1 MSRRLSGFTLV
12 ELVMVLVLL
21 GVLSAIGSSLFARPD
36 SFSALSARDQLQAMM
51 LLAQQRALA
60 NISASPVVLTL
71 EQTGDEW
78 RFNLSQGSVVFQERQ
93 APRHNA
99 ALSLNGS
106 AFSNGQTSSFTF
118 ASDASAGNNHQF
130 IFSSGTTHPLCLAAS
145 GFAYP
150 ATCQP

>member
-1 MSRRLSGFTLV
+1 MKPHASGFTLV

-21 GVLSAIGSSLFARPD
+21 GVLSTIGSSLFARPD

-78 RFNLSQGSVVFQERQ
+78 RFHLSQGSVVFQERQ

-99 ALSLNGS
+99 ALSFNGS
-106 AFSNGQTSSFTF
+106 AFSNGQTSFTF
-118 ASDASAGNNHQF
+118 ASDASAGSNYQF
-130 IFSSGTTHPLCLAAS
+130 VFSSGTTHPLCLAAS

>member
-1 MSRRLSGFTLV
+1 MKAHLSGFTLV

-21 GVLSAIGSSLFARPD
+21 GVLSAIGSSLFSRPD
-36 SFSALSARDQLQAMM
+36 SFSALSARDQLQAMV

-60 NISASPVVLTL
+60 NVSASPVILTV
-71 EQTGDEW
+71 EQTSDEW
-78 RFNLSQGSVVFQERQ
+78 LFNLSQGAVLFKERQ

-106 AFSNGQTSSFTF
+106 AFSNGQSSSFTF
-118 ASDASAGNNHQF
+118 ASDTSVGSTHQF
-130 IFSSGTTHPLCLAAS
+130 IFTSENTHPLCLAAS

>member
-1 MSRRLSGFTLV
+1 MKPHVSGFTLV

-36 SFSALSARDQLQAMM
+36 SFSALSARDQLQAMI
-51 LLAQQRALA
+51 LLAQQRALT
-60 NISASPVVLTL
+60 NTSNSAVVLSVM
-71 EQTGDEW
+71 QDNANW
-78 RFNLSQGSVVFQERQ
+78 RFNLSQGTVSFKERQ

-99 ALSLNGS
+99 TLSLNGS

-118 ASDASAGNNHQF
+118 ASDTSVGSNYQF
-130 IFSSGTTHPLCLAAS
+130 VFSSETTHPLCLAAS